1 MLYSFLNGGIMKITA
16 FNGTHR
22 TGESNT
28 AILIDHFLQGA
39 SSAGAQIEH
48 VRLAKTKIQPCT
60 ACKACW
66 QKTPGKCVIRDDMS
80 TLVEKFTSS
89 DVVVLASPI
98 YADNVSG
105 LLKTFIDRL
114 IPTGDPHWELDEKGE
129 SRHCRRYSKPTKL
142 VAISNCGYPEQSHF
156 DVLRLYFRRM
166 CRNMHLEL
174 CGEIYRG
181 AGALLA
187 GGVPEFSEYLSG
199 YLRLVENAGQQVVQ
213 QGRVSETLA
222 EKLEAPIIPLPGF
235 NQIFLAKVN
244 QIVDAQISKIA

>member
-1 MLYSFLNGGIMKITA
+1 MKITA

-22 TGESNT
+22 TGDSNT

-39 SSAGAQIEH
+39 AAEGAQVEH
-48 VRLAKTKIQPCT
+48 IRLTAAKIQLCT

-66 QKTPGKCVIRDDMS
+66 QKTPGKCFIKDDMS
-80 TLVEKFTSS
+80 MLIEKFISS

-98 YADNVSG
+98 YADNISG

-114 IPTGDPHWELDEKGE
+114 IPIGDPHWELDEKGE
-129 SRHCRRYSKPTKL
+129 SRHCRRYQNPTKL
-142 VAISNCGYPEQSHF
+142 VVISNCGYPEQSHF

-174 CGEIYRG
+174 SGEIYRG

-187 GGVPEFSEYLSG
+187 GGVPEFAEYLSD
-199 YLRLVENAGQQVVQ
+199 YLKLVKNAGQEVVR
-213 QGRVSETLA
+213 QGRVSDTLT
-222 EKLEAPIIPLPGF
+222 EKLEAPMIPLPGF
-235 NQIFLAKVN
+235 NQIFLKKVN
-244 QIVDAQISKIA
+244 QIVNAQIPKMAE